1 MSHPLREA
9 ERGVEYWQKKGG
21 LAMEPVTVLTFND
34 MEEAEPLKQ
43 RLKQAG
49 IPAAIYDE
57 RKLQKVFLCRETLA
71 GIRLRVDRKDFERA
85 RVLLLEWHRQDGAL
99 RNAIHC
105 PECGSSR
112 VQYPQFTRKFVL
124 PNFGALLCAVGLM
137 QWEFYCQE
145 CQFTWPER
153 VNVPPKLDILGW
165 PKKESAARPH

>member
-1 MSHPLREA
+1 
-9 ERGVEYWQKKGG
+9 
-21 LAMEPVTVLTFND
+21 MEPVTVLTFN
-34 MEEAEPLKQ
+34 EPEQAEPLKQ
-43 RLKQAG
+43 RLEQAG